1 MHNNILELK
10 VHFES
15 ILILIQWLNEEH
27 WIKSMYIKYITYN
40 FSTVI
45 GPNVCDS

>member
-10 VHFES
+10 VPFES
-15 ILILIQWLNEEH
+15 KSILIQWLDEEH

-40 FSTVI
+40 FSIVI
-45 GPNVCDS
+45 GPNVSDS